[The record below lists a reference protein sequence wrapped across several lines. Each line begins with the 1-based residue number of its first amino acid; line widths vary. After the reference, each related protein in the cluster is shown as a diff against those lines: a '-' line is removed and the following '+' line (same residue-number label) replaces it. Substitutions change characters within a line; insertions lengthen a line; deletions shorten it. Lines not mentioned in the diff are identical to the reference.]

1 MSTYGAKPA
10 PAAVPSPGVPVGVGV
25 VGVPVGAGSVVSV
38 AVGVGV
44 GVGVGAGGS
53 VGRPLGSGVAPSSV
67 EQAASSTRQP
77 VGSAVPLTT
86 KPTVTDSPAFSPS
99 VSHFGG
105 VTVTCCPS
113 TFDSAFHSEPSF
125 APAGRSN
132 SSVQSAFACPLVLVT
147 TYWAV

>member
-10 PAAVPSPGVPVGVGV
+10 PAAVPSPGVPVG
-25 VGVPVGAGSVVSV
+25 AG
-38 AVGVGV
+38 AVGVSVGV
-44 GVGVGAGGS
+44 GSAVSDAVGVGAGGS

-67 EQAASSTRQP
+67 EHAASSTRQP

-86 KPTVTDSPAFSPS
+86 KPTVTDSPALSPS
-99 VSHFGG
+99 VSHLGG

-113 TFDSAFHSEPSF
+113 AFDSAFHSEPSF

-132 SSVQSAFACPLVLVT
+132 SRVQSALA
-147 TYWAV
+147 